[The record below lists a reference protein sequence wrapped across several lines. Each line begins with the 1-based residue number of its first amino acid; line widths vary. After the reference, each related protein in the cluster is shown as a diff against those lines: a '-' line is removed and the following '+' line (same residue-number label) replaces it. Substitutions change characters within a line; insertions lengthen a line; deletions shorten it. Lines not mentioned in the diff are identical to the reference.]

1 MKIRTTEQ
9 LIEAVAGEI
18 AWRRRELTDLR
29 FLVESSSGNR
39 TRQAVVTRAAVALL
53 YAHWEG
59 FVKAAA
65 EIYLQFVAMQRC
77 RNSELTDSMLAMVL
91 RSQLLAAERS
101 KKISIHTAVVEF
113 FRTQMQRQCSLPYKD
128 AVSTEANLSS
138 TVFLEILRSL
148 GLSPAEY
155 ESKSHLIDS
164 PLLAKRNHIAH
175 GSALNVETKDYL
187 SLHDEIVNL
196 MSLFRNQVETAAV
209 TRGYLLPSEVP
220 AHTRP

>member
-29 FLVESSSGNR
+29 FMVEGADGNR

-77 RNSELTDSMLAMVL
+77 RNSELTDSMLAIVL
-91 RSQLLAAERS
+91 RSKFLAAERS
-101 KKISIHTAVVEF
+101 KKITIHTTVVEF

-128 AVSTEANLSS
+128 VSTEANLSS
-138 TVFLEILRSL
+138 TVFLEILHCL
-148 GLSPAEY
+148 GLSPADY

-164 PLLAKRNHIAH
+164 QLLAKRNHIAH

-187 SLHDEIVNL
+187 TLHDEIVNL
-196 MSLFRNQVETAAV
+196 MSLFRNQIENAAV
-209 TRGYLLPSEVP
+209 TRGYLLPGEVT
-220 AHTRP
+220 ARN